1 VLSVRRILPQNLDLF
16 KTVRL
21 HALQDSPSAFGSTY
35 QREVNF
41 SDEEWRARIDRWNG
55 ETGVGFLAM
64 DHDVLAES
72 GGALVDPAD
81 RNRAELVSI
90 WTAPMHRRKGVA
102 SLLVNAVIG
111 WMRSHDVSALV
122 LMVTSTNQPAI
133 RFYARLGFRMT
144 GRTESYPN
152 DPAIT
157 ELEMV
162 CSI

>member
-1 VLSVRRILPQNLDLF
+1 LEGRPVLSVRRILPQNLDLF

-72 GGALVDPAD
+72 
-81 RNRAELVSI
+81 AE
-90 WTAPMHRRKGVA
+90 R
-102 SLLVNAVIG
+102 LLTRPIA
-111 WMRSHDVSALV
+111 
-122 LMVTSTNQPAI
+122 
-133 RFYARLGFRMT
+133 T
-144 GRTESYPN
+144 GLS
-152 DPAIT
+152 
-157 ELEMV
+157 
-162 CSI
+162 